1 MAANLLAFMVI
12 LTVEDEFL
20 ISEYLRTILE
30 AHGHKV
36 VATFDAD
43 AAIGALEKTDDFQ
56 LVITDINMP
65 GAMDGLRL
73 AAAIR
78 RKVAADPSDSRH
90 GVYTAEAD
98 RTAFGK
104 LVCAETLRPEGY
116 PYGGGTFPIAETTF
130 LSSSSNA
137 LAEKLRNSGSD
148 ARPLIEAYR

>member
-1 MAANLLAFMVI
+1 MVANLLAFMVI

-65 GAMDGLRL
+65 GAMEW
-73 AAAIR
+73 AAAGCGNQ
-78 RKVAADPSDSRH
+78 RKVAADPSIVVT
-90 GVYTAEAD
+90 GFTPPK
-98 RTAFGK
+98 RTELPLGSLFVPK
-104 LVCAETLRPEGY
+104 
-116 PYGGGTFPIAETTF
+116 PYGPRDILTAVAHFQ
-130 LSSSSNA
+130 
-137 LAEKLRNSGSD
+137 
-148 ARPLIEAYR
+148 

>member
-65 GAMDGLRL
+65 GAMDGLRR

-78 RKVAADPSDSRH
+78 ERWPPIHLIVVTGCRNL
-90 GVYTAEAD
+90 TA
-98 RTAFGK
+98 RGISF
-104 LVCAETLRPEGY
+104 
-116 PYGGGTFPIAETTF
+116 
-130 LSSSSNA
+130 
-137 LAEKLRNSGSD
+137 
-148 ARPLIEAYR
+148 

>member
-20 ISEYLRTILE
+20 ISEYLQTILE

-78 RKVAADPSDSRH
+78 ERWPSIH
-90 GVYTAEAD
+90 
-98 RTAFGK
+98 
-104 LVCAETLRPEGY
+104 LVVVTGFIPPKRSELPSGSLFVPK
-116 PYGGGTFPIAETTF
+116 PYGPRDILTAVAHFQ
-130 LSSSSNA
+130 
-137 LAEKLRNSGSD
+137 
-148 ARPLIEAYR
+148 

>member
-20 ISEYLRTILE
+20 ISEYLQTILE

-78 RKVAADPSDSRH
+78 ERWPSIHLVVVTGFIPPKRSELPIR
-90 GVYTAEAD
+90 EACLC
-98 RTAFGK
+98 RNLMARGIS
-104 LVCAETLRPEGY
+104 LR
-116 PYGGGTFPIAETTF
+116 
-130 LSSSSNA
+130 
-137 LAEKLRNSGSD
+137 RWH
-148 ARPLIEAYR
+148 